1 MLIDNILIVSSWYP
15 SLENPT
21 NGSFVHEQ
29 VKMLKKRGHHVTVL
43 KPNLSGSFKETIKGK
58 RAVNQIY
65 YYENIQVIEIG
76 INVYLPKCKKYYYD
90 KLAKKAISVLTANNV
105 KFELIHSHA
114 LLSAGIISSSIALAF
129 NKPLVHTEHTSG
141 LVFNPKQFDQ
151 VDKSAIRKL
160 VEVSK
165 KVLFVSR
172 YARHNSLIFNEIN
185 SSKLDVLYNI
195 VDESFFNCHFES
207 KKNQIITIGDF
218 SDRKNQTFL
227 MKVWSIFN
235 ESGKNISN
243 CQLIFAGN
251 GFEGKNIPNG
261 LSNVSFIPR
270 LNREEVRKYISSS
283 KVLLSASKLETF
295 GLTIAESLALGTP
308 VVVTDSGG
316 PREIVEQGDG
326 FIVKQ
331 NDIDE
336 FIEKLNAV
344 LQGNH
349 DVPEKIR
356 KRCHSR
362 FSETTIYPQLLKVY
376 LESLT

>member
-1 MLIDNILIVSSWYP
+1 MIGNILIISSWYP
-15 SLENPT
+15 SLKNPT

-29 VKMLKKRGHHVTVL
+29 VKMLEKRGHHVTVL

-58 RAVNQIY
+58 RAENQTY

-76 INVYLPKCKKYYYD
+76 INVYLPKCKKYYYE
-90 KLAKKAISVLTANNV
+90 KLVNKAISVLTANHV

-129 NKPLVHTEHTSG
+129 NKPLVHTEHSSG
-141 LVFNPKQFDQ
+141 LVFNPKQFDV
-151 VDKSAIRKL
+151 VDKEAIRKL
-160 VEVSK
+160 VKVSK
-165 KVLFVSR
+165 KVLFVSK
-172 YARHNSLIFNEIN
+172 YAKNNSLLFTEIN
-185 SSKLDVLYNI
+185 SSNLDVLHNI
-195 VDESFFNCHFES
+195 VDESFFNCLFET

-227 MKVWSIFN
+227 MKVWNVFN
-235 ESGKNISN
+235 ESGRNVSN

-251 GFEGKNIPNG
+251 GFESKIIPDG
-261 LSNVSFIPR
+261 LSNVCFVPR
-270 LNREEVRKYISSS
+270 LSREEVKEFISSS

-336 FIEKLNAV
+336 FIDKLTAV

-349 DVPEKIR
+349 DASEKIR
-356 KRCHSR
+356 ERCYSR
-362 FSETTIYPQLLKVY
+362 FSESTIYPKLLKVY
-376 LESLT
+376 SESLL